1 MQTNG
6 RIKPAEG
13 RYGLEHHG
21 IENVARIYWNATTP
35 VLYEEIVRRREG
47 LIAHRGPVVVRTG
60 HYTGRSPNDK
70 FIVQQAPSEDKIWWG
85 SVNTAMKPEKFKL
98 LFLRL
103 LAYLQG
109 REIFVQDC
117 YVGADPEHRVP
128 IRVVTENAWHSL
140 FARNMFI
147 QVREQEA
154 LVDHVPEYTIISAPH
169 FHAQPD
175 VEGTQT
181 EVFIVL
187 NLEERLILIGGTSYA
202 GEIKKSVFTLLN
214 YLYPQKGILSIHS
227 SANVGDEGDVA
238 LFFGLSATGKTT
250 LSADSDRHLIGDDE
264 IGWDD
269 KGVFN
274 FEAGCYAKVIRLSEE
289 AEPQIYAC
297 TRKFGTILENVA
309 IDAETRQVEFSDA
322 RLTENTRASYPIN
335 CIENAILLGTAGHP
349 KNIVMLALDAF
360 GILPPISKLTSEQA
374 MYHFLTGYTAKVAGT
389 ERGMG
394 KEPQTTFSPCFG
406 APFLPLP
413 PAVYAKLLGEK
424 IKRHRINCW
433 LVNTGWTGGGFDVG
447 QRILISHTRA
457 MIREALNGALDD
469 VPTSEDP
476 IFRVQVPI
484 SCRDVPE
491 RILNPRN
498 TWREGREYDTAAL
511 KLAVKFEKNF
521 RKFEDQVPPEVK
533 AAGPR
538 LK

>member
-1 MQTNG
+1 MKNG
-6 RIKPAEG
+6 GG

-21 IENVARIYWNATTP
+21 IKNAARIYWNANTP

-47 LIAHRGPVVVRTG
+47 LIAHRGPIVVRTG

-70 FIVQQAPSEDKIWWG
+70 FIVRQAPSKEKIWWG
-85 SVNTAMKPEKFKL
+85 VVNTAMEPEKFKL
-98 LFLRL
+98 LSLRL

-117 YVGADPEHRVP
+117 YVGTDPEHRVP
-128 IRVVTENAWHSL
+128 IRVITEDAWHSL

-147 QVREQEA
+147 QIRDPEA
-154 LVDHVPEYTIISAPH
+154 LADHVPEYTVISAPH
-169 FHAQPD
+169 FHAQPE
-175 VEGTQT
+175 VEGTRT

-187 NLEERLILIGGTSYA
+187 SLEEKLILIGGTSYA

-214 YLYPQKGILSIHS
+214 YLYPQKGILSMHS
-227 SANVGDEGDVA
+227 SANVGREGDVA

-250 LSADSDRHLIGDDE
+250 LSTDPDRRLIGDDE

-309 IDAETRQVEFSDA
+309 IDAGTRQVNLNDTT
-322 RLTENTRASYPIN
+322 LTENTRASYPISY
-335 CIENAILLGTAGHP
+335 IENAIVTGTAGHP
-349 KNIVMLALDAF
+349 NNIVMLALDAF
-360 GILPPISKLTSEQA
+360 GILPPISKLSSEQA

-389 ERGMG
+389 ERGIG

-413 PAVYAKLLGEK
+413 PSIYAQLLGEK
-424 IKRHRINCW
+424 IRKHKIHCW
-433 LVNTGWTGGGFDVG
+433 LVNTGWTGGAYDVG
-447 QRILISHTRA
+447 ERIQIAYTRT
-457 MIREALNGALDD
+457 MIREALKGALDD
-469 VPTSEDP
+469 VPTREDP
-476 IFRVQVPI
+476 VFRLRFPI
-484 SCRDVPE
+484 LCEGVPE
-491 RILNPRN
+491 KILNPRD
-498 TWREGREYDTAAL
+498 TWRNAKEYDVAAL
-511 KLAVKFEKNF
+511 RLAEKFEKNF
-521 RKFEDQVPPEVK
+521 EKFEGQASSAVK
-533 AAGPR
+533 EAGPR
-538 LK
+538 VK

>member
-154 LVDHVPEYTIISAPH
+154 LADHVPEYTIISAPH

-484 SCRDVPE
+484 SCSDVPE

>member
-1 MQTNG
+1 M
-6 RIKPAEG
+6 REG

-21 IENVARIYWNATTP
+21 IKNAARIYWNATTP

-47 LIAHRGPVVVRTG
+47 LIAHRGPIVVRTG

-70 FIVQQAPSEDKIWWG
+70 FIVRQAPSEDKIWWG
-85 SVNTAMKPEKFKL
+85 SVNAAMKPEKFNL

-117 YVGADPEHRVP
+117 CVGADPEHRVP

-147 QVREQEA
+147 QVQEPEA
-154 LVDHVPEYTIISAPH
+154 LADHVPEYTIISAPH
-169 FHAQPD
+169 FHAQPE

-214 YLYPQKGILSIHS
+214 YLYPQKGILSMHS

-250 LSADSDRHLIGDDE
+250 LSTDPDRHLIGDDE

-309 IDAETRQVEFSDA
+309 IDAETRQVNLSDA
-322 RLTENTRASYPIN
+322 RLTENTRASYPIR
-335 CIENAILLGTAGHP
+335 CIENAVLAGTAGHP
-349 KNIVMLALDAF
+349 KTIVMLALDAF
-360 GILPPISKLTSEQA
+360 GILPPISRLTSEQA

-389 ERGMG
+389 ERGLG
-394 KEPQTTFSPCFG
+394 KEPKLTFSPCFG
-406 APFLPLP
+406 APFLPLS
-413 PAVYAKLLGEK
+413 PAVYAQLLGEK
-424 IKRHRINCW
+424 IRTRKINCW
-433 LVNTGWTGGGFDVG
+433 LVNTGWTGGDFAVG
-447 QRILISHTRA
+447 QRIQISHTRA
-457 MIREALNGALDD
+457 MIREALNRTLDD

-476 IFRVQVPI
+476 VFHLRVPI
-484 SCRDVPE
+484 SCKGVPE

-498 TWREGREYDTAAL
+498 TWRDGREYDGAAL
-511 KLAVKFEKNF
+511 RLAEKFEKNF
-521 RKFEDQVPPEVK
+521 TKFKDEVPSEVK

-538 LK
+538 LE

>member
-1 MQTNG
+1 MRHT
-6 RIKPAEG
+6 EG
-13 RYGLEHHG
+13 RYGLERHG
-21 IENVARIYWNATTP
+21 IKNVARIYWNATTP

-47 LIAHRGPVVVRTG
+47 LIAHRGPIVVRTG

-70 FIVQQAPSEDKIWWG
+70 FIVRQAPSEDKIWWG
-85 SVNTAMKPEKFKL
+85 SVNTAMKPEKFNH

-117 YVGADPEHRVP
+117 CVGADPEHRVP

-147 QVREQEA
+147 QVREPEA
-154 LVDHVPEYTIISAPH
+154 LADHVPQYTIISAPH

-214 YLYPQKGILSIHS
+214 YLYPQKGILSMHS

-250 LSADSDRHLIGDDE
+250 LSTDPDRHLIGDDE

-309 IDAETRQVEFSDA
+309 IDAETRQVNLSDA
-322 RLTENTRASYPIN
+322 RLTENTRASYPIR
-335 CIENAILLGTAGHP
+335 CIENAVLPGTAGHP
-349 KNIVMLALDAF
+349 KTIVMLALDAF
-360 GILPPISKLTSEQA
+360 GILPPISRLTSEQA

-406 APFLPLP
+406 APFLPLS
-413 PAVYAKLLGEK
+413 PAVYAQLLGEK
-424 IKRHRINCW
+424 IRTRKINCW
-433 LVNTGWTGGGFDVG
+433 LVNTGWTGGDFAVG
-447 QRILISHTRA
+447 QRIQISHTRA
-457 MIREALNGALDD
+457 MIREALNLALDD

-476 IFRVQVPI
+476 VFRLRVPI
-484 SCRDVPE
+484 SCRGVPE

-498 TWREGREYDTAAL
+498 TWKNGREYDAAAL
-511 KLAVKFEKNF
+511 RLAEKFEKNF
-521 RKFEDQVPPEVK
+521 SKFKDEVPSEVK

>member
-1 MQTNG
+1 MSPG
-6 RIKPAEG
+6 G
-13 RYGLEHHG
+13 SRYGLEHHG
-21 IENVARIYWNATTP
+21 IKNVARIYWNATTP

-47 LIAHRGPVVVRTG
+47 LIAHQGPVVVRTG

-70 FIVQQAPSEDKIWWG
+70 FIVRQAPSEGKIWWG
-85 SVNTAMKPEKFKL
+85 VVNTLMEPEKFNL

-117 YVGADPEHRVP
+117 YVGTDPEYRVP
-128 IRVVTENAWHSL
+128 IRVITENAWHSL
-140 FARNMFI
+140 FGRNMFI
-147 QVREQEA
+147 QIREPEA

-169 FHAQPD
+169 FHAQPET
-175 VEGTQT
+175 EGTRT

-214 YLYPQKGILSIHS
+214 YLYPQKGILSMHS
-227 SANVGDEGDVA
+227 SANVGGEGDVA

-250 LSADSDRHLIGDDE
+250 LSTDPDRRLIGDDE

-289 AEPQIYAC
+289 AEPQIHAC

-309 IDAETRQVEFSDA
+309 IDTETRQVDLNDA
-322 RLTENTRASYPIN
+322 TLTENTRASYPISY
-335 CIENAILLGTAGHP
+335 IENAVLPGTAGHP

-360 GILPPISKLTSEQA
+360 GILPPISKLSSEQA

-394 KEPQTTFSPCFG
+394 NEPQTTFSPCFG

-413 PAVYAKLLGEK
+413 PSIYAHLLGEK
-424 IKRHRINCW
+424 IRRHNIHCW
-433 LVNTGWTGGGFDVG
+433 LVNTGWTGGAYVVG
-447 QRILISHTRA
+447 ERIRIAHTRA

-469 VPTSEDP
+469 VPTREDP
-476 IFRVQVPI
+476 VFRLRFPI
-484 SCRDVPE
+484 SCKDVPE

-498 TWREGREYDTAAL
+498 TWRDGKEYDAAAL
-511 KLAVKFEKNF
+511 RLAEKFEKNF
-521 RKFEDQVPPEVK
+521 EKFEGQVPSEVK